1 MFAAYNSELT
11 RTLFPVESADN
22 IKIKITRH
30 RVTGDE
36 CIWKGMPFMR
46 MYFMK
51 MRFQSRKRFAHVCT
65 MQQASF

>member
-36 CIWKGMPFMR
+36 FIWKGMPFMR

-51 MRFQSRKRFAHVCT
+51 MRYQS
-65 MQQASF
+65 